1 MSFEKEKVKISIE
14 PFYLTS
20 DSDPRNNLYSFE
32 YNVKIENFAD
42 EEIQLLERYLL
53 LKSGEMI
60 ISETVGMGIDGKF
73 PVLQRGDAFEYTSE
87 AQIKDPFGSMRSI
100 YTFRSKSGEY
110 FVIEIPHFPLYSQDL
125 VVN

>member
-53 LKSGEMI
+53 LISFDAKISKRETFSSNVRDI
-60 ISETVGMGIDGKF
+60 IS
-73 PVLQRGDAFEYTSE
+73 PEYEVT
-87 AQIKDPFGSMRSI
+87 I
-100 YTFRSKSGEY
+100 
-110 FVIEIPHFPLYSQDL
+110 VIEVFAEIHVGTTKSLNLLFFLTKIS
-125 VVN
+125 